1 MCINLSIRVCSFTY
15 HSLIIIYIPH
25 FRLKDD
31 GKVDI
36 HKEVL
41 ANEANPVIYLILAI
55 LK

>member
-1 MCINLSIRVCSFTY
+1 MYIHPSIHVCSFTY
-15 HSLIIIYIPH
+15 PFINHHSYIPH

-41 ANEANPVIYLILAI
+41 ANEANPVISD
-55 LK
+55 

>member
-1 MCINLSIRVCSFTY
+1 MYDHLPI

-41 ANEANPVIYLILAI
+41 ANEANPVISD
-55 LK
+55 